1 MGPTVK
7 RNLASF
13 GLIFTIAGLCLGLV
27 LAGCGAG
34 ATKKVVVVGMLGDVE
49 TLNPIL
55 SENSNETEVTNGI
68 FSTLLKMNDR
78 LEMEPDLLTKM
89 PELSPDR
96 LTYTFQLR
104 QGVKFHDGVELTAE
118 DVEFLYRMKLAE
130 GNLVPSRDMWEAIEK
145 FEIIDKYNFRITLKK
160 PDVTWLQGWC
170 YGEGMIP
177 PKHLLEKEFAA
188 SGGALTKGGPFSR
201 HPVGT
206 GPYMFVEWKRDQ
218 HILLKRNPH
227 YFREGK
233 PKIEKIVF
241 KVIPDTNT
249 MLAQFKKGEIDVFSQ
264 AQANQYKELLEMK
277 KKGHAIAVHKFPSYT
292 YLHADFNL
300 RNPIFQDKRVRQA
313 LCYAF
318 PKEDFIRTVL
328 DGVATPAD
336 SYIAPMSWAYN
347 PNVKKYDYN
356 LAKAM
361 QLLEEAGWK
370 LRDDGVRVK
379 DGRELAFRIS
389 TNTENRTRTK
399 FVEIA
404 KQAWEAVGARVTIQ
418 NYEGTTLFGDILEKG
433 NFDII
438 VFAWVSGADPDGYT
452 LWYSKQD
459 PLVYGAGQNY
469 VGYKNDRIDRLCLA
483 GKEEFDQEKRLRIYH
498 EIQEILAE
506 EVPYMF
512 VYFYNNV
519 AAVKSSL
526 KNFKPNPTMANNT
539 WNIYD
544 WELGN

>member
-55 SENSNETEVTNGI
+55 SENSNETEVMNGI

-249 MLAQFKKGEIDVFSQ
+249 MLAQFKKGEIDVLVGVNLLREGLDLPEVSLV
-264 AQANQYKELLEMK
+264 AILDADKEGFLRSETSLIQTIGRAARNVSGEVVLYADQITASIK
-277 KKGHAIAVHKFPSYT
+277 KAVQETNRRRVLQITYNKTHHITPKTVERKIA
-292 YLHADFNL
+292 
-300 RNPIFQDKRVRQA
+300 
-313 LCYAF
+313 
-318 PKEDFIRTVL
+318 
-328 DGVATPAD
+328 
-336 SYIAPMSWAYN
+336 
-347 PNVKKYDYN
+347 
-356 LAKAM
+356 
-361 QLLEEAGWK
+361 
-370 LRDDGVRVK
+370 
-379 DGRELAFRIS
+379 
-389 TNTENRTRTK
+389 
-399 FVEIA
+399 
-404 KQAWEAVGARVTIQ
+404 
-418 NYEGTTLFGDILEKG
+418 DIL
-433 NFDII
+433 
-438 VFAWVSGADPDGYT
+438 P
-452 LWYSKQD
+452 
-459 PLVYGAGQNY
+459 
-469 VGYKNDRIDRLCLA
+469 
-483 GKEEFDQEKRLRIYH
+483 
-498 EIQEILAE
+498 AE
-506 EVPYMF
+506 EVLNLEAKPLPKSR
-512 VYFYNNV
+512 
-519 AAVKSSL
+519 AALEKLLQQKEREMRDAAERLDFELAAILRDEIKLLNRKL
-526 KNFKPNPTMANNT
+526 K
-539 WNIYD
+539 
-544 WELGN
+544 